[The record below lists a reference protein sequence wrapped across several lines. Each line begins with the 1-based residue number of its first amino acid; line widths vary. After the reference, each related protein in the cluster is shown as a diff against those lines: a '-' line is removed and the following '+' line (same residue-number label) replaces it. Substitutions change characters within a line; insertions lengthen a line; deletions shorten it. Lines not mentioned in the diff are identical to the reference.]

1 MGERQTFEDSKTEE
15 TIEKGFHYHA
25 PKGDQAERYEEIN
38 DAARNLAEVIN
49 RNCPPSREKSSAIT
63 KLQESKMWAN
73 AAIAC
78 NEAGE

>member
-1 MGERQTFEDSKTEE
+1 MSEARQAFNDDRTEE

-25 PKGDQAERYEEIN
+25 PYGDQPEPYDEIN
-38 DAARNLAEVIN
+38 EAAKNLAEVIN
-49 RNCPPSREKSSAIT
+49 RNCPTGREKSLAIT

-78 NEAGE
+78 NE